1 MTRALLIHL
10 GHLFYAISQADGNLS
25 FDEYTTLLESLKNRW
40 HHLTDAQL
48 EVVENQFN
56 TLQRNNISS
65 KESFSTF
72 IEFAHQNPD
81 LFTEELRTKILKTAN
96 DIAYAFA
103 KINKSELNLMVNL
116 SLEFKKLSK

>member
-1 MTRALLIHL
+1 MTRTLLIHL
-10 GHLFYAISQADGNLS
+10 AHLFYAISKVDGNLA
-25 FDEYTTLLESLKNRW
+25 FDEYTTLSESLKNRW

-48 EVVENQFN
+48 EVVKNQFN

-72 IEFAHQNPD
+72 IEFAHQNPN
-81 LFTEELRTKILKTAN
+81 LFTEELKTIILKTAN

-116 SLEFKKLSK
+116 SLEFKKLSI